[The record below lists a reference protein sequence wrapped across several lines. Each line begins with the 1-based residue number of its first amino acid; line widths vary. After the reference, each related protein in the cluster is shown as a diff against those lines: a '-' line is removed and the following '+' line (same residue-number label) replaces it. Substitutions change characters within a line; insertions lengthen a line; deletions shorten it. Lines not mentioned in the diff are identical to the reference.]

1 MDITQL
7 LQFAY
12 QQDASDLHIS
22 SGEPPMIRVH
32 GDMKKIKVPPL
43 TLEQTQAMIY
53 DIMNDVQRKVFEE
66 FSDIDFSMQLGE
78 IARFRVNVMRQNRGM
93 AAVFRKIPTK
103 ILSLEELNMP
113 PILAEISRKEKGLVL
128 VTGPTGSGKSTT
140 LAGMIDLINDELEG
154 HILTIE
160 DPIEFVHRSKK
171 CLVNQ
176 REVGPHTQSFSNAL
190 RAALREDPDIILVGE
205 MRDLETIQLALTA
218 AETGH
223 LVFGTLH
230 TSSAPKTVDRVIDVF
245 PPNQQAQVR
254 AMFAESIQAIITQT
268 LCKKVGG
275 GRAAALEILMGTTAV
290 RNLIREGKIHQIPS
304 AMQTSQGVGMQT
316 MEMHLREL
324 VDRNLIT
331 RETAIEKTGNA
342 DMFKELD
349 QAAGSGAKIKR

>member
-1 MDITQL
+1 MDIAQL

-22 SGEPPMIRVH
+22 AGEPPMIRVH
-32 GDMKKIKVPPL
+32 GDVKRIKVPPL
-43 TLEQTQAMIY
+43 TLEQTHAMMY
-53 DIMNDVQRKVFEE
+53 DIMGDTQRKIFEE

-78 IARFRVNVMRQNRGM
+78 VARFRVNVFRQNRGIGG
-93 AAVFRKIPTK
+93 VFRKIPTK
-103 ILSLEELNMP
+103 ILTLEELGMP
-113 PILAEISRKEKGLVL
+113 QVLAELSRKEKGLVL

-140 LAGMIDLINDELEG
+140 LAGMINLINEELEG

-171 CLVNQ
+171 CLINQ
-176 REVGPHTQSFSNAL
+176 REVGPHTKSFNNAL

-230 TSSAPKTVDRVIDVF
+230 TSSAPKTVDRIIDVF

-254 AMFAESIQAIITQT
+254 AMLAESVQAIVTQT

-275 GRAAALEILMGTTAV
+275 GRVAALEILVGTTAV

-304 AMQTSQGVGMQT
+304 VMQTSQGVGMQT
-316 MEMHLREL
+316 LEMHLREL

-331 RETAIEKTGNA
+331 RESAIEKTGHPE
-342 DMFKELD
+342 MFKELD
-349 QAAGSGAKIKR
+349 QAAAQARKR